1 MDIADLRE
9 RDSLTSSAA
18 RARSVVLLG
27 VAAIVLSITGV
38 FWIPV
43 LLGSLNFITPGQQ
56 AAARFRQEIDRH
68 DQRLIVLERQ
78 TGAVT
83 DGTARM
89 QADTERTLR
98 QRQQLDTTIS
108 AMALT
113 DLGAALRGRGG
124 FSGQLVVARVVL
136 VPEVAGLVDRIAPY
150 AETGIPDVL
159 QLRAG
164 FTRTRAEL
172 GRQSADSTALGWM
185 RSLMGRDGLSDE
197 TDAAMNVIARHLQ
210 ADDLRGAVVAA
221 ERTPAP
227 YPLPVA
233 EWLDDARARIAAD
246 DLIGLIDA
254 LAAQRGRAGR
264 Q

>member
-1 MDIADLRE
+1 MDVADPRE
-9 RDSLTSSAA
+9 RDSLTNGAA

-38 FWIPV
+38 FWLPV

-56 AAARFRQEIDRH
+56 AALRFRQEVDRQ
-68 DQRLIVLERQ
+68 DQRLIALERQ
-78 TGAVT
+78 TEAVT
-83 DGTARM
+83 AGTARM
-89 QADTERTLR
+89 QADTVRTVR
-98 QRQQLDTTIS
+98 QRQQLDTTMS

-124 FSGQLVVARVVL
+124 FTGQLVVARVVP
-136 VPEVAGLVDRIAPY
+136 VPEMAGLVDRIAPY
-150 AETGIPDVL
+150 AETGIPNIL

-172 GRQSADSTALGWM
+172 GRQSADNTALGWM

-197 TDAAMNVIARHLQ
+197 ADAAMNVIARQLQ
-210 ADDLRGAVVAA
+210 ADDLRGAVVSA
-221 ERTPAP
+221 ERMPAP

-246 DLIGLIDA
+246 DLVSLIDA
-254 LAAQRGRAGR
+254 LTAQRGRAGP